1 MPNKICVT
9 SKVVVYEHFLQSGL
23 CSSQLNQ
30 RVKRLT
36 SLTIVMKNGDN
47 AALGTAP
54 PLPPPHT
61 HTHAMWPWQI
71 STVTRCLSSPSHQH
85 MIIIILS
92 VKYIPLI
99 TSLVAWAKKGN
110 TVTNRKQISSAVRSC
125 KWRRMLLAATPKH
138 NVHSR
143 LSAPKINKQ
152 QRKGRAETLQNGAK
166 QGPLGSTALSPL

>member
-61 HTHAMWPWQI
+61 HTHTYTHTHTPLLWPATQRGLSTRRSDRWRSEYILYTIIGGGEGGGGGWPNVAVHRRHCFRPPMIWGEQYWSVHLGVLNI
-71 STVTRCLSSPSHQH
+71 STHEETEQVGYN
-85 MIIIILS
+85 IIC
-92 VKYIPLI
+92 
-99 TSLVAWAKKGN
+99 
-110 TVTNRKQISSAVRSC
+110 R
-125 KWRRMLLAATPKH
+125 
-138 NVHSR
+138 
-143 LSAPKINKQ
+143 
-152 QRKGRAETLQNGAK
+152 
-166 QGPLGSTALSPL
+166 